1 MGAPV
6 ALASDPLKRSSF
18 LQILY
23 LRIKHRLTN
32 YTVWLIDA
40 AITHLPHTKNCF
52 GFQFPAV
59 ICEISTF
66 PMLTYDDGPPTKIFG
81 CA

>member
-23 LRIKHRLTN
+23 LRIKHGLS
-32 YTVWLIDA
+32 YYGVWLIDA
-40 AITHLPHTKNCF
+40 AITHLPHTKNCSV
-52 GFQFPAV
+52 GIIVNGLKTVQN
-59 ICEISTF
+59 
-66 PMLTYDDGPPTKIFG
+66 YKIIG
-81 CA
+81 K